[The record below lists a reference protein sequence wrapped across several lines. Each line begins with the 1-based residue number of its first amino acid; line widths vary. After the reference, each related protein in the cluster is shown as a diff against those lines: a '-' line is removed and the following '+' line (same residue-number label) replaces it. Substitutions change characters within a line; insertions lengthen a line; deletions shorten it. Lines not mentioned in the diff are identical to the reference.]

1 MSEVFEDVTANG
13 KVRPWKE
20 RKIENVRYAEY
31 LSILEFKR
39 AHDIKNCGETL
50 RFRKIGDHVIVSCQ
64 HCNASQASRTEALTL
79 QQTVRTLQRPMAWN
93 CRALEPWGRGARE
106 LRGRP

>member
-1 MSEVFEDVTANG
+1 MFKVFEDKTQNG

-39 AHDIKNCGETL
+39 AHDVRGCGEIL
-50 RFRKIGDHVIVSCQ
+50 R
-64 HCNASQASRTEALTL
+64 SRQGLTL
-79 QQTVRTLQRPMAWN
+79 PFSVLSSKISDIKSSFRFTT
-93 CRALEPWGRGARE
+93 
-106 LRGRP
+106 

>member
-1 MSEVFEDVTANG
+1 MFKVFEDKTQNG

-39 AHDIKNCGETL
+39 AHDVRGCVLEKL
-50 RFRKIGDHVIVSCQ
+50 
-64 HCNASQASRTEALTL
+64 ASI
-79 QQTVRTLQRPMAWN
+79 
-93 CRALEPWGRGARE
+93 
-106 LRGRP
+106 